1 MNVKFFKCLNCG
13 NVVMKVVDHSV
24 PVFCCGARMT
34 ELKPNTVDASNEK
47 HVPVVTRIDDNTI
60 EVKVG
65 SAPHPMT
72 LEHHIDF
79 IYVVTENSGIR
90 VDLTD
95 EPSAVITVGPHKVLA
110 VYEYCNLHG
119 LWMTEP

>member
-95 EPSAVITVGPHKVLA
+95 KPSAVITVGPHKVLA

-119 LWMTEP
+119 LWMTEL

>member
-1 MNVKFFKCLNCG
+1 
-13 NVVMKVVDHSV
+13 
-24 PVFCCGARMT
+24 MT
-34 ELKPNTVDASNEK
+34 ELKPNTVDASTEK
-47 HVPVVTRIDDNTI
+47 HVPVVRKIDDNNI
-60 EVKVG
+60 EVTVG

-79 IYVVTENSGIR
+79 IYVVTESSGIR
-90 VDLTD
+90 VDLSD
-95 EPSAVITVGPHKVLA
+95 KPSAVITVGPHKVLA

>member
-34 ELKPNTVDASNEK
+34 ELKPNTVDADTEK
-47 HVPVVTRIDDNTI
+47 HVPVITTIDNHTI
-60 EVKVG
+60 EVKIG
-65 SAPHPMT
+65 SLPHPMT

-119 LWMTEP
+119 LWMTEL

>member
-34 ELKPNTVDASNEK
+34 ELKPNTVDASTEK
-47 HVPVVTRIDDNTI
+47 HVPVVRKIDDNTI
-60 EVKVG
+60 EITVG

-79 IYVVTENSGIR
+79 IYVVTESSGIR
-90 VDLTD
+90 VDLSD
-95 EPSAVITVGPHKVLA
+95 KPSAVITVGPHKVLA

>member
-95 EPSAVITVGPHKVLA
+95 EPSAVITVGPHKVLS

-119 LWMTEP
+119 LWMTEL

>member
-79 IYVVTENSGIR
+79 IYVVTEKSGIR
-90 VDLTD
+90 VDLTT

-119 LWMTEP
+119 LWMTEL